1 MKNKRSW
8 RSKPFVLDGLE
19 SLNFSPH
26 SWFVSNVGIDD
37 LKKHFEK
44 SPQVAQFAFGPDQ
57 ATPVRHRIKG
67 MAGSALSFVAAAA
80 FKKNEVH
87 QMLVFNDREE
97 AAYFYNDLQNLITP
111 NRVFFLP
118 HSGKKPYERSEE
130 EIEDISPRKKEGENG
145 LMRAEVLNALNMRK
159 RHFVIVTY
167 GEALSELVI
176 TKQNL
181 VKNTLAINMGDGL
194 SQDFVSD
201 MLQELDFERT
211 DFVYQPGQ
219 YAIRGGIVD
228 IWSFSNERPYRVEL
242 FGEEVDSLRTFDPVT
257 QLSVKEHGH
266 ISIIPDVQKQA
277 RKETRQ
283 SFLEYLPE
291 KTAIWLK
298 NFELIQEHIAGS
310 FISAQ
315 EIYQNLNDGVKQL
328 PPEEIYTSEAR
339 FLVDLNKHTQ
349 IEFDRPS
356 VMKPDVEIRFNQT
369 PQVSFNK
376 NFDLLMNDLANHE
389 HNGFKNYIFASNP
402 KQINRLHQIF
412 DDIIKNRTSG
422 ELPFEFEGINTA
434 IHEGFVDHDLK
445 LVCYTDHQLFE
456 RYHRYRL
463 KEGFNDADRQ
473 LSLKELTDLQ
483 PGDYVVHIDHG
494 VGQYSGIQK
503 IDVNGQMQE
512 AIRLIYS
519 GGDELYVSI
528 HSLHRISKFVG
539 KEGTAPK
546 VNKLGTNTWQTLKTK
561 TKNKVKEIAFD
572 LIKLYAERRVK
583 KGFAFLPDTYL
594 QTELESSFIYEDTP
608 DQEKATNAIKQDM
621 EKPYPMDRLVCGDV
635 GFGKTEVAIR
645 AAFKAATDGKQVA
658 ILAPTTILTLQH
670 YKTFKARL
678 SEFPVTVDYINRFK
692 SSAQQKETLKN
703 VAEGKVDILIGTHR
717 IVSKDVKFNDLGLM
731 IIDEEQKFGVG
742 VKDKLKTMRVNVDSL
757 TLTATPIPRTL
768 QFSLMGARDLSV
780 INTPP
785 PNRQPVQTELHTFN
799 EAIIKDAIY
808 SELTR
813 NGQVFFIHN
822 RVRNIG
828 EVCAMIKKIV
838 PEASVDFAHGQM
850 DGKELEDV
858 MLRFMDGDFD
868 ILVATSIIESGL
880 DIPNANT
887 IIINQAQ
894 NFGLSDL
901 HQMRGRVGRSN
912 RKAFCYL
919 LCPPLSSLTT
929 EARKR
934 LTAIE
939 QFSELGSGFNI
950 AMRDLDIRG
959 AGNLLGG
966 EQSGFITD
974 IGYETYQ
981 KILEEAMEELK
992 ETEFKDLFEENKD
1005 RVYVQDCQLETD
1017 LEVHIP
1023 DDYINHSN
1031 ERMSVYRSL
1040 ADVNDVIA
1048 LDDFENQLLDRFGP
1062 IPPAVHRLLQSK
1074 RLIWAGKNIGMERV
1088 IFKSK
1093 KMIGYFVSNQ
1103 ESTYYQSPKFEKV
1116 LKFVQDHG
1124 NRVALRERNDKLSLV
1139 FTNIGTL
1146 ERAIDSLEEVM
1157 A

>member
-1 MKNKRSW
+1 
-8 RSKPFVLDGLE
+8 
-19 SLNFSPH
+19 
-26 SWFVSNVGIDD
+26 VGIDD

-44 SPQVAQFAFGPDQ
+44 SVQVAQFDFGPNL
-57 ATPVRHRIKG
+57 AAPIRHRLKG
-67 MAGSALSFVAAAA
+67 VAGSALSFVAAAA

-87 QMLVFNDREE
+87 QVLVFNDREE
-97 AAYFYNDLQNLITP
+97 AAYFYNDLQNLISP

-118 HSGKKPYERSEE
+118 HSGKKPYEHSED

-167 GEALSELVI
+167 AEALSELVI

-181 VKNTLAINMGDGL
+181 VKNTLAINMGDAL
-194 SQDFVSD
+194 SQDFVNE
-201 MLQELDFERT
+201 MLQELEFERT

-219 YAIRGGIVD
+219 YAIRGGIID
-228 IWSFSNERPYRVEL
+228 IWSFSNERPYRIEL

-277 RKETRQ
+277 KKETRQ
-283 SFLEYLPE
+283 TFLEYLPDSSV
-291 KTAIWLK
+291 IWLK
-298 NFELIQEHIAGS
+298 NFELIQEHIEKA
-310 FISAQ
+310 FAKAQ
-315 EIYQNLNDGVKQL
+315 EIHSNLKTNVKQL
-328 PPEEIYTSEAR
+328 DPSEIYSSEAR
-339 FLVDLNKHTQ
+339 FLGNLLGFTQ
-349 IEFDRPS
+349 VEFDRPS
-356 VMKPDVEIRFNQT
+356 AMKPDVEIRFNQT

-376 NFDLLMNDLANHE
+376 NFDLLMNDLSNHE

-402 KQINRLHQIF
+402 KQITRLHQIF
-412 DDIIKNRTSG
+412 EDIIKNRSKG
-422 ELPFEFEGINTA
+422 EIPFEFEGINTA

-473 LSLKELTDLQ
+473 LTLKELTDLQ

-528 HSLHRISKFVG
+528 HSLHRISKYVG

-546 VNKLGTNTWQTLKTK
+546 VNKLGSNAWQALKTK

-583 KGFAFLPDTYL
+583 KGFAYHPDTYL
-594 QTELESSFIYEDTP
+594 QSELESSFIYEDTP
-608 DQEKATNAIKQDM
+608 DQEKATNAIKEDM

-635 GFGKTEVAIR
+635 GFGKTEVAVR

-678 SEFPVTVDYINRFK
+678 ADFPVTVDYINRFK
-692 SSAQQKETLKN
+692 SAAQQKETLRKL
-703 VAEGKVDILIGTHR
+703 AEGKIDILIGTHR
-717 IVSKDVKFNDLGLM
+717 LVSQDVKFKDLGLM

-822 RVRNIG
+822 RVQNIG

-838 PEASVDFAHGQM
+838 PEATVDFAHGQM

-858 MLRFMDGDFD
+858 MMRFMDGDFD

-919 LCPPLSSLTT
+919 LCPPLSTLTN

-992 ETEFKDLFEENKD
+992 ETEFKDLFEENKN

-1031 ERMSVYRSL
+1031 ERMSIYRSL
-1040 ADVNDVIA
+1040 ADVDNLVE
-1048 LDDFENQLLDRFGP
+1048 LEDFENQLLDRFGP
-1062 IPPAVHRLLQSK
+1062 IPPAVNRLLQSK
-1074 RLIWAGKNIGMERV
+1074 RLIWAGKDIGMERV
-1088 IFKSK
+1088 IYKNK
-1093 KMIGYFVSNQ
+1093 KLIGYFVSNQ
-1103 ESTYYQSPKFEKV
+1103 ESSYYQSPKFGKV
-1116 LKFVQDHG
+1116 LQFIQENG
-1124 NRVALRERNDKLSLV
+1124 NRVQMRERNDKLSLV
-1139 FTNIGTL
+1139 FSNVGTL
-1146 ERAIDSLEEVM
+1146 DKAIFSLEEIM
-1157 A
+1157 Q